1 MTDPTTPDAGTPT
14 DAVVVLGTGPAG
26 IAVAEGLLKR
36 GRSVVLVDGGAARE
50 RDTDRELNAGDEAR
64 GVWGHEPLHENR
76 RRVLGGTST
85 AWGGRCI
92 PLDPVDFEQR
102 DWIPDSGWPIP
113 YAEFARWL
121 PEAARLLEIPDTPFR
136 RSSPDPIF
144 ATGEEIDGAPIEL
157 WSPPTDVSRL
167 LAHLQSTEPRLTVLT
182 DHHVTGLVLDADQ
195 RLVALRAV
203 TERGEVLLRGERF
216 VLAAGALE
224 NARLLLTSALAQRL
238 PALGRYYMSH
248 VFATYVAYSGKPLPR
263 ATGFFRI
270 GRTYAR
276 HRWQLTAAAQRAARV
291 GNVIGFIAR
300 PPVQRMSV
308 HLDPLSATIAAVK
321 LVRRHLRSPQEL
333 WRQRRQ
339 LAVYGRVIA
348 AAPPSFWPHVV
359 AQSLQRGRRNRLP
372 MLLPPREA
380 RTHHLTVQAEHLPH
394 RDSRVALSDRVDRYG
409 VPLLVPEIDFHRA
422 DFESVEVFHQAM
434 ERFLG
439 GLGYRPDQDPAT
451 ATRSL
456 ARDMFGGFNSNA
468 HHIGTTRMGADPAT
482 SVVDAD
488 CRVHGVQN
496 LFVAGASVFPTSGH
510 ANPTLSIVALACR
523 LADRLGSA

>member
-1 MTDPTTPDAGTPT
+1 MSSPTPDVVVAP

-26 IAVAEGLLKR
+26 IAVAEGLLRR
-36 GRSVVLVDGGAARE
+36 GRTVVLVDGGTTRE
-50 RDTDRELNAGDEAR
+50 RDGDRELNAGDEAR

-102 DWIPDSGWPIP
+102 DWIPDSGWPIT
-113 YAEFARWL
+113 YDEFARWI

-136 RSSPDPIF
+136 QPVSDPVLG
-144 ATGEEIDGAPIEL
+144 TDGEIDGSPIEL
-157 WSPPTDVSRL
+157 WSPPTDVSRVL
-167 LAHLQSTEPRLTVLT
+167 TSLQATESRLTVLT
-182 DHHVTGLVLDADQ
+182 EHHVTGLVLDAD
-195 RLVALRAV
+195 RRVVGLRAA
-203 TERGEVLLRGERF
+203 TERGEVLVRGARF

-224 NARLLLTSALAQRL
+224 NARLLLASALAADL

-270 GRTYAR
+270 GKTYAR
-276 HRWQLTAAAQRAARV
+276 HRWQLTETAQRSARV

-300 PPVQRMSV
+300 PPVHRMSV
-308 HLDPLSATIAAVK
+308 HLDPLSATIGAVK
-321 LVRRHLRSPQEL
+321 LVRRHLRSPKGL
-333 WRQRRQ
+333 WQQRRQ
-339 LAVYGRVIA
+339 LAVYGRVIV
-348 AAPPSFWPHVV
+348 AAPPSFWPRVA

-372 MLLPPREA
+372 MLLPPLEA
-380 RTHHLTVQAEHLPH
+380 KTHHLTVQAEHLPH
-394 RDSRVALSDRVDRYG
+394 ADSRVLLSDQVDRHG
-409 VPLLVPEIDFHRA
+409 VPLLVPDIDFHRD
-422 DFESVEVFHQAM
+422 DFASVEVFHRAM

-439 GLGYRPDQDPAT
+439 PLGFRPDQDAAT

-456 ARDMFGGFNSNA
+456 ARDMYGGFNSNA
-468 HHIGTTRMGADPAT
+468 HHIGTTRMGTSPAT

-488 CRVHGVQN
+488 CRVHGVEN
-496 LFVAGASVFPTSGH
+496 LWVAGASVFPTSGH